1 MFYQKFQQEGNNSRG
16 DKRQHQ
22 GWWQELAP
30 TAGCAPTTVPSGAWT
45 RPLFPR
51 KGKRA
56 GGSST
61 SHVVFICLQ
70 YFKPIGTTR
79 SLETFPSL
87 FFFLEYIW
95 KKSLQDITDLGLIQ
109 KAGSDALQ
117 KGRSVHILMW
127 AHLLHPPRRHCCAH
141 HCWQPGQPHCS
152 SLVDKMTAPSS
163 LLISSLMKAWKTSP
177 GDGGKG
183 KAGGKKKGW
192 DQQTNPSLR
201 LFFLKLLTI
210 DFFLPHSLPEQ
221 GGGTCAVKQINW
233 WIFSMTFKGW
243 VLG

>member
-30 TAGCAPTTVPSGAWT
+30 TAGCAPTTVPSEAWT

-51 KGKRA
+51 KGKGA
-56 GGSST
+56 GCSST
-61 SHVVFICLQ
+61 THVVFICLQ

-127 AHLLHPPRRHCCAH
+127 AHLLHPPEAPLC
-141 HCWQPGQPHCS
+141 P
-152 SLVDKMTAPSS
+152 SLLAARAAS
-163 LLISSLMKAWKTSP
+163 LLIS
-177 GDGGKG
+177 GGQN
-183 KAGGKKKGW
+183 
-192 DQQTNPSLR
+192 DSSIV
-201 LFFLKLLTI
+201 TI
-210 DFFLPHSLPEQ
+210 NQL
-221 GGGTCAVKQINW
+221 INEGLENQSW
-233 WIFSMTFKGW
+233 R
-243 VLG
+243 

>member
-30 TAGCAPTTVPSGAWT
+30 TAGCAPTTVPSEAWT

-51 KGKRA
+51 KGKGA

-87 FFFLEYIW
+87 FFSSNIFGKRASRISQIW
-95 KKSLQDITDLGLIQ
+95 GWYKKQDLMPCRRADPFTSWCEHISCILHRGTAVPIT
-109 KAGSDALQ
+109 AGSQGSLT
-117 KGRSVHILMW
+117 
-127 AHLLHPPRRHCCAH
+127 AHLWWTKWQLHRHY
-141 HCWQPGQPHCS
+141 
-152 SLVDKMTAPSS
+152 
-163 LLISSLMKAWKTSP
+163 
-177 GDGGKG
+177 
-183 KAGGKKKGW
+183 
-192 DQQTNPSLR
+192 
-201 LFFLKLLTI
+201 
-210 DFFLPHSLPEQ
+210 
-221 GGGTCAVKQINW
+221 
-233 WIFSMTFKGW
+233 
-243 VLG
+243 